1 MNSMHTHR
9 EPAAGFTLIELMIV
23 VAIIAILAAIA
34 LPVYKN
40 YITRS
45 KLSEAYNNL
54 AAYRVSM
61 EQYYQDN
68 RNYGTTACGAPAP
81 ASSTLKYFAIT
92 CTGSASGTGA
102 TAGYQAYLA
111 TATGNTGGMTAGF
124 TFTIDN
130 NNTQATTTVPAGW
143 GAATT
148 CWVDRP
154 GGSCQ

>member
-1 MNSMHTHR
+1 MNSMYTHR

-68 RNYGTTACGAPAP
+68 RNYGTTGCGAPAP
-81 ASSTLKYFAIT
+81 ASTSLKYFTIA
-92 CTGSASGTGA
+92 CTGNATGTGA
-102 TAGYQAYLA
+102 TAGYQGYLA
-111 TATGNTGGMTAGF
+111 TATGDAGGLTAGF
-124 TFTIDN
+124 SFTIDN
-130 NNTQATTTVPAGW
+130 NNNQATPSSPW
-143 GAATT
+143 GGSTT

>member
-1 MNSMHTHR
+1 MNTMHTHR
-9 EPAAGFTLIELMIV
+9 EPAAGFTLVELMIV
-23 VAIIAILAAIA
+23 VAIIAILGAIA

-40 YITRS
+40 YIIRS

-68 RNYGTTACGAPAP
+68 RNYGTTTCGVPAP
-81 ASSTLKYFAIT
+81 SSTSLKYFAIA
-92 CTGSASGTGA
+92 CTGNTTGTG
-102 TAGYQAYLA
+102 TNAGYQGYLA
-111 TATGNTGGMTAGF
+111 TAKGNAGGLTAGF
-124 TFTIDN
+124 IFTIDN
-130 NNTQATTTVPAGW
+130 NNNQATTTVPTGW